1 MAFVGAVSNIHSLCI
16 KYHWLAWVCDLPDV
30 VVGIISGILP
40 PVLLAV
46 LFMLLPIVLRLLARL
61 EGIPKRTG
69 LELSLMDRFFIFE
82 VIVSA
87 TLSHGSYLVLLYSF
101 FDVVERFLDSDALIR
116 YHCSPP
122 SACG

>member
-1 MAFVGAVSNIHSLCI
+1 M
-16 KYHWLAWVCDLPDV
+16 